1 MPSRWVK
8 NSFPEGVH
16 YLSGNEASA
25 EGAIAAGCLFFA
37 GYPISPSNEIMERMA
52 ARLREVRGVFIQME
66 DEIASISAVIG
77 ASWAGAKAMT
87 ATSGPGFTLMQES
100 IGYAAFTEAPCVVV
114 DVQRAGPST
123 GQATKVGSGDIMQ
136 AKWGSHGDYQVVALS
151 PWSVQEMYDLTLHA
165 FNLSERYRV
174 PALIMADEAVGHL
187 RENMI
192 IRAQVEVWDRKKEK
206 GGPPFGTDDED
217 GVPPM
222 PSFGEGERLLVTG
235 STHDAFGFRMT
246 DDPEVHAKLVRRINE
261 KILKNR
267 SRIVATEDYFL
278 EDVKIVVIAY
288 GFTART
294 SLYVVKRLR
303 KEGIR
308 VGLLRLRTLW
318 PFPEEA
324 VEDAGKRAKKVMVP
338 EMNMGQVAEEVRKF
352 CPCDVVPLGQT
363 NGEIIRPEKIM
374 DILRWIS

>member
-1 MPSRWVK
+1 
-8 NSFPEGVH
+8 
-16 YLSGNEASA
+16 
-25 EGAIAAGCLFFA
+25 
-37 GYPISPSNEIMERMA
+37 
-52 ARLREVRGVFIQME
+52 
-66 DEIASISAVIG
+66 
-77 ASWAGAKAMT
+77 
-87 ATSGPGFTLMQES
+87 
-100 IGYAAFTEAPCVVV
+100 
-114 DVQRAGPST
+114 
-123 GQATKVGSGDIMQ
+123 
-136 AKWGSHGDYQVVALS
+136 
-151 PWSVQEMYDLTLHA
+151 
-165 FNLSERYRV
+165 
-174 PALIMADEAVGHL
+174 
-187 RENMI
+187 
-192 IRAQVEVWDRKKEK
+192 
-206 GGPPFGTDDED
+206 
-217 GVPPM
+217 
-222 PSFGEGERLLVTG
+222 
-235 STHDAFGFRMT
+235 
-246 DDPEVHAKLVRRINE
+246 LVRRINE

-278 EDVKIVVIAY
+278 EGVKIVVIAY